1 MELEFAGFQLRLVPL
16 LEGFLLLGEALDPFG
31 MGADDDL
38 VPVIGQE
45 LAQERVNAGLQDV
58 VLLPGGGDQ
67 RSEAGRA
74 IPAPSARRL
83 PAGAR

>member
-45 LAQERVNAGLQDV
+45 LAQERELPSDGLGRGTFYE
-58 VLLPGGGDQ
+58 VLKM
-67 RSEAGRA
+67 GREKEV
-74 IPAPSARRL
+74 
-83 PAGAR
+83 